1 MKKKFDF
8 SAEMSEVESIKTTPK
23 NEYLEEEKRLLDV
36 NAKELASLNN
46 NVYKLRTEVENLSGS
61 IRECKPI
68 ISEEMH
74 KLAVEFGATL
84 LCNFLGQIESKC
96 KEAERRMKKADNA
109 IHIPATAF
117 YITIIILVAL
127 SSFFASIIIANVEIL
142 HSALIWKAALWTI
155 LIATAGIT
163 IMILLSKV
171 LNKPKYQIT
180 TKRRVL
186 NLKIRI
192 ETRCFLLYI
201 IQSIS
206 KGGELPSLNRSKSD

>member
-1 MKKKFDF
+1 MKPNMKKKFDF

-74 KLAVEFGATL
+74 KLAVEFGARL
-84 LCNFLGQIESKC
+84 LCNFLDQIESKC

-117 YITIIILVAL
+117 YITIIILVAF

-171 LNKPKYQIT
+171 LNKPK
-180 TKRRVL
+180 
-186 NLKIRI
+186 
-192 ETRCFLLYI
+192 
-201 IQSIS
+201 
-206 KGGELPSLNRSKSD
+206 